1 MKQSNFDKWLTT
13 EPTQIGVWALIDEIA
28 TKQWFEKDLKICSC
42 YGWNDETKRYD
53 YTETCEV
60 HHG

>member
-1 MKQSNFDKWLTT
+1 MKQSDFDKWLTT
-13 EPTQIGVWALIDEIA
+13 DPQDDKWGSN
-28 TKQWFEKDLKICSC
+28 KKWFEKDIQICSC
-42 YGWNDETKRYD
+42 YGWNNETKRYD